1 MHQHRAIE
9 IVALLEFFAFAGF
22 VFLFDTAGAS
32 QLTSSAPGLE
42 ETIIE
47 SVINEEETEPS
58 SHLPIFP
65 FLSSLP
71 SVDIAIVPG

>member
-32 QLTSSAPGLE
+32 QLTSAPGLE
-42 ETIIE
+42 ETIVE

-58 SHLPIFP
+58 SHLPISF
-65 FLSSLP
+65 FTS
-71 SVDIAIVPG
+71 IC